1 VSDRDE
7 ELAKDSER
15 LLGQVEDLH
24 RLESQKRQEPISS
37 PRFHELADAVVA
49 KAREIMYRA
58 NRANRSESRT
68 TATTETSTRVNG
80 RASSGAT
87 GGRSARP

>member
-1 VSDRDE
+1 VSHPDD
-7 ELAKDSER
+7 ELATDAER

-58 NRANRSESRT
+58 HRT
-68 TATTETSTRVNG
+68 DRTGKDPSETSTG
-80 RASSGAT
+80 DTARASSGAT
-87 GGRSARP
+87 GGQSTGS

>member
-58 NRANRSESRT
+58 NH
-68 TATTETSTRVNG
+68 TERIGSGQRRTSTTPKH

-87 GGRSARP
+87 GGRSTRP

>member
-1 VSDRDE
+1 VADPDDD
-7 ELAKDSER
+7 LAQDAEH
-15 LLGQVEDLH
+15 LMGQVEDLH
-24 RLESQKRQEPISS
+24 RLESQKRREPISS

-58 NRANRSESRT
+58 NRAERT
-68 TATTETSTRVNG
+68 GAGTRRTSTAMNH

-87 GGRSARP
+87 GRRSSGP

>member
-1 VSDRDE
+1 MADPDDE
-7 ELAKDSER
+7 LTKDAEH
-15 LLGQVEDLH
+15 LMGQVEDLH

-58 NRANRSESRT
+58 NRAERTGGGTSRSS
-68 TATTETSTRVNG
+68 TAMNHRP
-80 RASSGAT
+80 SSGVT
-87 GGRSARP
+87 GRRSSRP

>member
-1 VSDRDE
+1 MSDRDD
-7 ELAKDSER
+7 ELARDSER

-58 NRANRSESRT
+58 NRAESTGNGPSRT
-68 TATTETSTRVNG
+68 STTVKDQ
-80 RASSGAT
+80 ASPGAT
-87 GGRSARP
+87 GGRSSRP

>member
-1 VSDRDE
+1 MSHPDD
-7 ELAKDSER
+7 ELATDAER

-58 NRANRSESRT
+58 HRTDRTANDPSETPTS
-68 TATTETSTRVNG
+68 ETP
-80 RASSGAT
+80 RASSRAS
-87 GGRSARP
+87 GGRPTRS